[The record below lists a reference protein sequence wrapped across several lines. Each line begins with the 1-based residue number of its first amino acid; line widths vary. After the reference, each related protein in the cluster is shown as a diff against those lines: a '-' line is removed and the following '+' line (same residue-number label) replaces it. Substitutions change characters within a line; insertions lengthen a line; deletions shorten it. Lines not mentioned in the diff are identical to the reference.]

1 MNRLIPIDSIIHAP
15 NSFQKLTDILAAH
28 KDVTVCSFI
37 SLLRFIYELTSA
49 DEEDNATSTRMSN
62 VIRDYIASNLI
73 TVEDDEAQRQLNWP
87 KIKDVKTEVLCNHT
101 HLLSRAERKKVVL
114 AVRANTGVD

>member
-1 MNRLIPIDSIIHAP
+1 
-15 NSFQKLTDILAAH
+15 
-28 KDVTVCSFI
+28 
-37 SLLRFIYELTSA
+37 
-49 DEEDNATSTRMSN
+49 MSH
-62 VIRDYIASNLI
+62 VIRDYIAYKLI
-73 TVEDDEAQRQLNWP
+73 TGEYEEAQRQLSWP